1 MIYEEQTK
9 KLTDEHQR
17 KQALALC
24 ALALYQYRLSTLSR
38 AESKFSPQ
46 LDFFKFRCRLKKSWL
61 KHDWLNLIKKYG
73 LSVIIL
79 LVIII
84 FTRS

>member
-17 KQALALC
+17 KQALAL
-24 ALALYQYRLSTLSR
+24 YHYRLSTLSR